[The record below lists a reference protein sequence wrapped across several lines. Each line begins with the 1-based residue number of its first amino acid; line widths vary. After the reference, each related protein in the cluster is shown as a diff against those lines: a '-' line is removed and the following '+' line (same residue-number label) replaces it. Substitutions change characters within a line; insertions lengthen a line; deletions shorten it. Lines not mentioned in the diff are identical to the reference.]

1 MGYEIIPAVTP
12 VSSNVL
18 SIDASFQNNGVFKP
32 LYTTT
37 KQASAHFKTLLQTQ
51 KGERFYHPTYGTDLI
66 AILFEPNVTEL
77 KQEIAEIINN
87 AANTWLSYI
96 RIVDINITT
105 NEDDPTLDHQVIV
118 SITITADAVYT
129 ETIVIFVGENG
140 NISIT

>member
-1 MGYEIIPAVTP
+1 
-12 VSSNVL
+12 
-18 SIDASFQNNGVFKP
+18 
-32 LYTTT
+32 
-37 KQASAHFKTLLQTQ
+37 LLQTQ